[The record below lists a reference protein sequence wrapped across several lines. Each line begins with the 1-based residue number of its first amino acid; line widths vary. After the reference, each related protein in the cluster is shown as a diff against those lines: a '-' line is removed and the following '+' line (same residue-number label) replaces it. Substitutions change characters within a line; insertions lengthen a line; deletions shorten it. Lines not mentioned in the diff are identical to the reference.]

1 MLPVESAGKRSP
13 VVNAGNYVTGD
24 VASVET
30 CDASTSAA
38 KHVTIAKCFKVCFPQ
53 SQ

>member
-13 VVNAGNYVTGD
+13 VVNAGNCVTGD
-24 VASVET
+24 VASGEK
-30 CDASTSAA
+30 CDASASAG
-38 KHVTIAKCFKVCFPQ
+38 KHVTVAKCFKVCFPQ